1 MRVSLLDLRR
11 QRDEI
16 GSALDEAVARV
27 LDSGA
32 FVLGEDVP
40 LLEEEI
46 AARMRRQCA
55 VGVSSGSDALL
66 VTLMALG
73 IGFGDEVIT
82 TPYSFFATVGAI
94 RRVGARPVFVDVD
107 PEHLLLDPEAAA
119 MAVTSRT
126 RAIVPVHLFGKVAPL
141 APLLATGIAVVEDA
155 AQAIDAA
162 GVGAGRAATLSFFPS
177 KNLGAAGDGGMV
189 LTDDEELAERIRLL
203 RVHGSKPKYIHSIV
217 GGNFRLDTIQ
227 AAILRA
233 KLPWLSEWNERR
245 RAHAMRLRDGLAD
258 LPVQLP
264 KETPGQVWHQ
274 FVIRTPRRDEL
285 REALKSN
292 GVETEIYY
300 PLALHLQP
308 CFRDLGYRPG
318 SLPVAEQATREA
330 LALPIHAQLTA
341 EQIDY
346 VITTIRGFFGR

>member
-119 MAVTSRT
+119 TAVTSRT

-189 LTDDEELAERIRLL
+189 LTDDEELAERIR
-203 RVHGSKPKYIHSIV
+203 PWIEAEIHS
-217 GGNFRLDTIQ
+217 FY
-227 AAILRA
+227 
-233 KLPWLSEWNERR
+233 RR
-245 RAHAMRLRDGLAD
+245 RE
-258 LPVQLP
+258 LPARHDPSRNPAREATL
-264 KETPGQVWHQ
+264 
-274 FVIRTPRRDEL
+274 VIR
-285 REALKSN
+285 
-292 GVETEIYY
+292 VERA
-300 PLALHLQP
+300 PS
-308 CFRDLGYRPG
+308 R
-318 SLPVAEQATREA
+318 TRNA
-330 LALPIHAQLTA
+330 SS
-341 EQIDY
+341 
-346 VITTIRGFFGR
+346 

>member
-1 MRVSLLDLRR
+1 
-11 QRDEI
+11 
-16 GSALDEAVARV
+16 
-27 LDSGA
+27 
-32 FVLGEDVP
+32 
-40 LLEEEI
+40 
-46 AARMRRQCA
+46 
-55 VGVSSGSDALL
+55 
-66 VTLMALG
+66 
-73 IGFGDEVIT
+73 
-82 TPYSFFATVGAI
+82 
-94 RRVGARPVFVDVD
+94 
-107 PEHLLLDPEAAA
+107 
-119 MAVTSRT
+119 
-126 RAIVPVHLFGKVAPL
+126 
-141 APLLATGIAVVEDA
+141 
-155 AQAIDAA
+155 
-162 GVGAGRAATLSFFPS
+162 
-177 KNLGAAGDGGMV
+177 
-189 LTDDEELAERIRLL
+189 
-203 RVHGSKPKYIHSIV
+203 
-217 GGNFRLDTIQ
+217 
-227 AAILRA
+227 
-233 KLPWLSEWNERR
+233 
-245 RAHAMRLRDGLAD
+245 MRLRDGLAD